1 MSALDF
7 LRTQRQAE
15 EERDRQEANRNLEI
29 NDSEGAENV
38 DKLLSDEF
46 QLGSTK
52 LLNSIDLN
60 KLSRKELRAHAA
72 ARSSQG
78 FRRW

>member
-7 LRTQRQAE
+7 LRKQRLAQE
-15 EERDRQEANRNLEI
+15 EKDNKGS
-29 NDSEGAENV
+29 NDDEGGENV
-38 DKLLSDEF
+38 DKLLSDEY

-72 ARSSQG
+72 ARSLNAEGSNNENA
-78 FRRW
+78 